1 MQQPG
6 AAQSDD
12 GAVIRIATSP
22 IDSAA
27 EPYYAEAMDFFKR
40 AGLNVQVQSFSN
52 GAAIAAGVA
61 SGAIDIGISNAIP
74 LALAHERGVPFT
86 ILFPGAAYDPA
97 EPTTQLMVA
106 KGSSIHSAADLDGKI
121 IATQGLKSLAQLAP
135 EAWIDANGGDA
146 KTVRFVEIA
155 ASALPTALE
164 QGRVDAIVASEP
176 AVAAA
181 KSSARILVD
190 PFRLLPKGFAINV
203 WFASRQWTD
212 AHPELVPK
220 LRTAIRMTAEWAN
233 AHRAQ
238 SGAILE
244 KYAKVSPETV
254 RLMVRSHYG
263 DQVNAALIQPNIDIA
278 AKYGLLEKSFPAAD
292 FVYEPGTR

>member
-244 KYAKVSPETV
+244 KYAKVSP
-254 RLMVRSHYG
+254 
-263 DQVNAALIQPNIDIA
+263 
-278 AKYGLLEKSFPAAD
+278 
-292 FVYEPGTR
+292 